1 MQAVSV
7 ADRIIIV
14 IVALTSLWSCSTMVL
29 TGLCAKFARR
39 NGIEASGRTATTPK
53 PKWPMV
59 KRSNRLLI
67 EETES
72 NMLARCGGCR
82 TLLAAFSK
90 GAGSLVLR
98 PEDIVHL
105 LNCAKGENDK

>member
-1 MQAVSV
+1 
-7 ADRIIIV
+7 
-14 IVALTSLWSCSTMVL
+14 
-29 TGLCAKFARR
+29 
-39 NGIEASGRTATTPK
+39 
-53 PKWPMV
+53 
-59 KRSNRLLI
+59 
-67 EETES
+67 
-72 NMLARCGGCR
+72 MLARCGGCR